1 MLCKW
6 TELIYVFNKSLNK
19 PSQLQEP
26 REILRSSFFLNLIQI
41 WFDLTRL
48 SIWMSRINKMVKIWP
63 EIASFNDLK
72 ASAIQPHWIL
82 GNILNRVTSSFP
94 RILNYFQISKAN
106 THSVQFTPIFPPPH
120 FTTLTH
126 PHAHPRT
133 HAHSHTRTPPSCWE
147 EKTVQKYPSFNPAPK
162 QPLCPQT
169 FFSHDSCFWSCQK
182 LWKIFNSRENPA
194 WTPKKLNWACWS
206 KRHFWAKVFYE
217 RTLTSASHIFTA
229 H

>member
-1 MLCKW
+1 
-6 TELIYVFNKSLNK
+6 
-19 PSQLQEP
+19 
-26 REILRSSFFLNLIQI
+26 
-41 WFDLTRL
+41 
-48 SIWMSRINKMVKIWP
+48 MVKIWP

-133 HAHSHTRTPPSCWE
+133 HAHSHTCTHALPLLVERRKQSKNIPPSMQHPNNRCVQKHFFHTILVFE
-147 EKTVQKYPSFNPAPK
+147 DAKSCGRFSTAEKTQLGPQKSSTELVDQKDIFEQKSFTSKHLQAPLTFL
-162 QPLCPQT
+162 QPIN
-169 FFSHDSCFWSCQK
+169 FK
-182 LWKIFNSRENPA
+182 KIQIDP
-194 WTPKKLNWACWS
+194 
-206 KRHFWAKVFYE
+206 
-217 RTLTSASHIFTA
+217 I
-229 H
+229 

>member
-1 MLCKW
+1 
-6 TELIYVFNKSLNK
+6 
-19 PSQLQEP
+19 
-26 REILRSSFFLNLIQI
+26 
-41 WFDLTRL
+41 
-48 SIWMSRINKMVKIWP
+48 MVKIWP

-133 HAHSHTRTPPSCWE
+133 HAHSHTRTLAHTHSPFLLRGENSPKISLLQSSTQTTVVSRNIFFTRFLFLKMLKVVEDFQQPRKPSLDPNKAQLSLLIR
-147 EKTVQKYPSFNPAPK
+147 KTFLSKSLLRANTYK
-162 QPLCPQT
+162 RL
-169 FFSHDSCFWSCQK
+169 SH
-182 LWKIFNSRENPA
+182 
-194 WTPKKLNWACWS
+194 
-206 KRHFWAKVFYE
+206 FYSP
-217 RTLTSASHIFTA
+217 LTSRRFK
-229 H
+229 